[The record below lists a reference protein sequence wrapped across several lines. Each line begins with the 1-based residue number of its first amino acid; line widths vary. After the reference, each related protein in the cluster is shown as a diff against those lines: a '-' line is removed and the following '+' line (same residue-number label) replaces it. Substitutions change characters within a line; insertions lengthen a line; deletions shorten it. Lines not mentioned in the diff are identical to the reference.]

1 LYLSKRSGIYYLR
14 IRIPVDVIQLIGRTE
29 IKLSLRTAGYR
40 DAKSRGK
47 LKVATLES
55 IFHKIRMWQEI
66 MPEKQIKRITDK
78 LLADFLNRVEEP
90 RQYGKTAFDVIP
102 KLPEGIDFDVVV
114 DTLEPVGSMVAVKAF
129 HEGRIAQLRKELA
142 GSSFSEETRY
152 LAKHKIEEHSANK
165 IAVPPKSWFLPPHH
179 EIEAGYD
186 STWHEKPA
194 AEFYRLCREIVQA
207 RIFGHEIELERLDG
221 IYSSVKQIH
230 AEGRIATPYYT
241 LNDIWGVFK
250 KGKEVSGKVGELT
263 LDRYLNH
270 VKALNRVLGED
281 YNFAEFEE
289 VDNVHRLME
298 LLKQY
303 KSVKGNK
310 PWSATNVNNCLTAL
324 SVFYKQMKKDKKF
337 GIISNPFDT
346 KQISGSRKRRPPLD
360 GDERQKVRSGLDA
373 LPHKKCTDRWTM
385 EIMLYTGCRIGEV
398 CQLRVADI
406 KQDGSV
412 WYFHFRDDPETRQKL
427 KQSRAKRDKYDEV
440 VERFTPVHND
450 LIQRGFLKYVAEMK
464 RGGYVQLFPAEKP
477 DKKGRWGQLTT
488 KRVKSFLRRQL
499 GRDTD
504 KSSHT
509 FRRTF
514 INQFKQCGLI
524 KTFDDNLIFKA
535 MVGHDIQKG
544 EDITWD
550 VYAAGYQPKTMNKLL
565 QRLNYD
571 LATD

>member
-1 LYLSKRSGIYYLR
+1 MYLQKRLNVYYVR
-14 IRIPVDVIQLIGRTE
+14 VRIPLDLVRLVGRAE
-29 IKLSLRTAGYR
+29 IKLTLRTTSYR

-78 LLADFLNRVEEP
+78 LLADFLKRMEEP

-102 KLPEGIDFDVVV
+102 SLPEGIDFDVVV
-114 DTLEPVGSMVAVKAF
+114 DTLEQVGDMSTVKAF
-129 HEGRIAQLRKELA
+129 HERRIAQLRKELA
-142 GSSFSEETRY
+142 GNFSEETRY
-152 LAKHKIEEHSANK
+152 LAKRKVEEHTANK
-165 IAVPPKSWFLPPHH
+165 IAVPPKSWFLPPHD

-194 AEFYRLCREIVQA
+194 PEFYRLCREIVQTL
-207 RIFGHEIELERLDG
+207 IFGHEVELERLDG
-221 IYSSVKQIH
+221 VYSTAKQIH
-230 AEGRIATPYYT
+230 AERRIATPYYT
-241 LNDIWGVFK
+241 LNDIWRVFK
-250 KGKEVSGKVGELT
+250 KGKEVSGKVGGLT
-263 LDRYLNH
+263 LDRYLDH

-281 YNFAEFEE
+281 YNFADFEE
-289 VDNVHRLME
+289 VENVHRLIE

-303 KSVKGNK
+303 KSVKGNI

-324 SVFYKQMKKDKKF
+324 SVFYKQLIKDKKF
-337 GIISNPFDT
+337 GITSNPFFER
-346 KQISGSRKRRPPLD
+346 QIAESRKRRLPFPD
-360 GDERQKVRSGLDA
+360 EERQKVRAGLDA
-373 LPHKKCTDRWTM
+373 LSYKKCTDRWTM

-450 LIQRGFLKYVAEMK
+450 LVRRGFLKYVGEMK

-488 KRVKSFLRRQL
+488 KRVKTFLQRQL

-514 INQFKQCGLI
+514 INQFKQCGLV
-524 KTFDDNLIFKA
+524 KTFEDNQIFKD
-535 MVGHDIQKG
+535 MVGHDLEKG

-550 VYAAGYQPKTMNKLL
+550 VYAARYQPRTMNKLL
-565 QRLNYD
+565 QRLDYGKD
-571 LATD
+571 D